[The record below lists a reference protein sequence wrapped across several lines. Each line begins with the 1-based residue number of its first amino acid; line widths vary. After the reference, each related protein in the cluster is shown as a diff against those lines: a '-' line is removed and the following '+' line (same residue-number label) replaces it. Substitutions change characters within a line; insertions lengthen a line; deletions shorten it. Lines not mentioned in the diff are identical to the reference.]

1 MSSPASD
8 ALFSLLDALYNGALD
23 ERDKG
28 DKFERLIKSYLTTD
42 PVYASEFS
50 QVWLWNEYPHRDGR
64 VDIGVD
70 LVAKNAATGE
80 LTAIQTK
87 FVDPQSTVSKPAI
100 DSFLAASSRSEFDY
114 RMLVSTSAKGLGPN
128 AQAAIQNVE
137 PSVSVLN
144 IHDLARSDIAWQQF
158 SIQAPEK
165 MVRAGGRKAPRA
177 HQREAMA
184 AVEEGFAAHDRGKM
198 IMACGTGK
206 TYTALQIVETQTPV
220 TGTILFLVPSIA
232 LLSQTLREWK
242 TDATEDF
249 RAVAV
254 CSDVKVGKNTE
265 EDVSTTDLVVP
276 ATTDPSRLVNSRRLA
291 KDYPGR
297 TIVFSTYQSIE
308 VIAQAQ
314 AHGFGEF
321 DLVIC
326 DEAHRTTGATLA
338 GQDESAFVKIHDNSF
353 ISAAKRLYMTATPRV
368 FDEATKAKA
377 EEKSVAVAS
386 MNDPVKYGPDFYQLG
401 FGEAVEKQLLADY
414 KVLVLAVDED
424 AVNDQLQSLLTD
436 EHGELGIDDVPRI
449 VGCWNG
455 LATRGA
461 DDPAAKAAGV
471 VARPMRRAV
480 AFASN
485 IKESKRVASMFPAI
499 TKQLAQDSSRDLVCE
514 ADHVDGGMNVAI
526 RNEKLRWLE
535 AEPDTGEC
543 RILTNARCL
552 SEGVDVPTLDA
563 VMFLNPRNSQVDVVQ
578 SVGRVMRT
586 APGKD
591 YGYIIL
597 PVGIPTGQ
605 SPEQALKDSK
615 RYKVIWSVLNA
626 LRSHDDRFEAKI
638 NKIDLNEARDE
649 TLQVIGVG
657 TGNED
662 DQDSSV
668 STGKQLAFDLEF
680 PGAEQWRDAIY
691 AKIVEKVGDREYWEN
706 WSKDIADVAGRHT
719 RRIHTLIHQNPTPEI
734 EESFGTFVKALQAN
748 LNQGIGPD
756 DAISM
761 LSQHLITKPVFDALF
776 EGYDFAAHNP
786 VSQAMDAMA
795 LTLEGKNLTAETES
809 LNSFY
814 ASVARRASGINNPEG
829 KQQIITELY
838 EKFFKTAFPKQAN
851 ALGVVYTPV
860 EIVDFIINAV
870 DDLSK
875 THYGAGLT
883 DEGVHILD
891 PFTGTGTFIV
901 RLLES
906 GVITE
911 HDLAR
916 KYANELHANEL
927 MLLAYYIAAI
937 NIEATYHGIAGGDYA
952 PFEGIVLTD
961 TFQMSEDGDTLDTT
975 VFTTNNHRATRQLAS
990 DIRVIVGNP
999 PYSSGQN
1006 SANDNNA
1013 NQAYPTLDASIRET
1027 YAEQGSGQLQR
1038 SLYDSYIRAI
1048 RWGTNRIGDRGI
1060 LAYVTNGGYIDSN
1073 SADGLRKS
1081 LTEDFDHLYI
1091 YNLRGNQRTAGE
1103 QSRREG
1109 GKVFGAGSR
1118 ATVAIMIGVK
1128 DPSHNGDCVLHYRN
1142 IGDYL
1147 TREDKLAI
1155 IRDSTITST
1164 RWETITPNAKGE
1176 WINQSSDLYD
1186 TLHPLGDKHGSNA
1199 VDPVMLTYGGGLA
1212 SGRDAWIYSFS
1223 GRNLL
1228 KNVEAMTTAYERARR
1243 EYRLESRSKRD
1254 EKDVSAWLRE
1264 RPELALSTAL
1274 SWSRGLR
1281 SLTARDHAL
1290 RVDVSEVRL
1299 AMYRPFSKQYAY
1311 FGTGYSE
1318 GRSKLPS
1325 MFPTPNH
1332 PNHGFYLTGI
1342 GAQKPFAVQATAIIP
1357 DLNFW
1362 GSEGGQFFPRY
1373 TYHPVNDG
1381 DMLAIPSKGEQDVV
1395 VEGYLRQD
1403 NVSDETLTRYQS
1415 AFGKTV
1421 TKDDIFSSIYALLHS
1436 PDYRQA
1442 YSSELKRQLPRI
1454 PLPDTAED
1462 FGAFASTG
1470 RDLLALHIGYESVEP
1485 YPLVEEHTTGDETS
1499 VEYYRV
1505 EKLRW
1510 AGKPRTPDRSRIV
1523 YNHNVTL
1530 TGIPD
1535 EAHEYVLGSRSA
1547 LEWLIDRYQV
1557 KTDKSSGIENDPN
1570 DWARENDDR
1579 RYLVNLIKRV
1589 TTVSVE
1595 TQRILEELPRLTFEA
1610 RP

>member
-1 MSSPASD
+1 MSSSASD
-8 ALFSLLDALYNGALD
+8 ALFSLLDTLYHGALD

-50 QVWLWNEYPHRDGR
+50 QVWLWNEYPGR
-64 VDIGVD
+64 NGRIDIGVD

-87 FVDPQSTVSKPAI
+87 FLDPQSTVSKPDI
-100 DSFLAASSRSEFDY
+100 DSFLAASSRSEFEY
-114 RMLVSTSAKGLGPN
+114 RMLVSTSSKGLGPN

-137 PSVSVLN
+137 PSISVLN
-144 IHDLARSDIAWQQF
+144 IYDLARSDIAWQQF

-184 AVEEGFAAHDRGKM
+184 AVETGFASHDRGKM

-206 TYTALQIVETQTPV
+206 TYTALQIVETQTPS

-297 TIVFSTYQSIE
+297 TIVFSTYQSID

-314 AHGFGEF
+314 THGFGEF

-386 MNDPVKYGPDFYQLG
+386 MNDPAKYGQDFYQLG

-461 DDPAAKAAGV
+461 DDPAAKAAGI

-526 RNEKLRWLE
+526 RNEKLAWLE
-535 AEPDTGEC
+535 AEPDSGEC

-657 TGNED
+657 TGKED
-662 DQDSSV
+662 DEDPSV

-719 RRIHTLIHQNPTPEI
+719 RRIHALIHQNPTPEI
-734 EESFGTFVKALQAN
+734 QESFGTFVKALQAN
-748 LNQGIGPD
+748 LNQGIGAD

-838 EKFFKTAFPKQAN
+838 EKFFKTAFPKQAD

-860 EIVDFIINAV
+860 EIVDFIITAV

-883 DEGVHILD
+883 DEGVHVLD

-901 RLLES
+901 RLLEA

-1013 NQAYPTLDASIRET
+1013 NQAYPTLDASIRDT
-1027 YAEQGSGQLQR
+1027 YAKNTTGQNR
-1038 SLYDSYIRAI
+1038 NSLYDSYIRAI

-1073 SADGLRKS
+1073 SADGLRKG

-1091 YNLRGNQRTAGE
+1091 YNLRGNARTSGE
-1103 QSRREG
+1103 QRRKE
-1109 GKVFGAGSR
+1109 KDNVFEQGSR

-1128 DPSHNGDCVLHYRN
+1128 DPTHTGDCVLHYRD

-1155 IRDSTITST
+1155 VRDSTIAST

-1186 TLHPLGDKHGSNA
+1186 TLPPLGDKKRASDQ
-1199 VDPVMLTYGGGLA
+1199 DPIFKTYGRGLET
-1212 SGRDAWIYSFS
+1212 GRDAWVYNYSKE
-1223 GRNLL
+1223 RLAQ
-1228 KNVEAMTTAYERARR
+1228 NVETMTVNYERALADYQS
-1243 EYRLESRSKRD
+1243 EQRSKRD
-1254 EKDVSAWLRE
+1254 EKDVADWLKDH
-1264 RPELALSTAL
+1264 PEHLDPTKL
-1274 SWSRGLR
+1274 SWSSTLRQDLARG
-1281 SLTARDHAL
+1281 SVVTPASGAWTNAL
-1290 RVDVSEVRL
+1290 
-1299 AMYRPFSKQYAY
+1299 YRPFSRQNVY
-1311 FGTGYSE
+1311 FDKHLNHRRGQ
-1318 GRSKLPS
+1318 LPS
-1325 MFPTPNH
+1325 MFPTPSH
-1332 PNHGFYLTGI
+1332 PNHGVFVISPGESV
-1342 GAQKPFAVQATAIIP
+1342 GFAALATDVVP
-1357 DLNFW
+1357 DLHTLAT
-1362 GSEGGQFFPRY
+1362 GQFFPRY
-1373 TYHPVNDG
+1373 TYRLVSDG
-1381 DMLAIPSKGEQDVV
+1381 DTLTIPTEGEEFVV
-1395 VEGYLRQD
+1395 DGYLRED
-1403 NVSDETLTRYQS
+1403 NISDETLTRYQS

-1510 AGKPRTPDRSRIV
+1510 AGKPRTPDKSRIV

-1557 KTDKSSGIENDPN
+1557 KTDKFSGIENDPN